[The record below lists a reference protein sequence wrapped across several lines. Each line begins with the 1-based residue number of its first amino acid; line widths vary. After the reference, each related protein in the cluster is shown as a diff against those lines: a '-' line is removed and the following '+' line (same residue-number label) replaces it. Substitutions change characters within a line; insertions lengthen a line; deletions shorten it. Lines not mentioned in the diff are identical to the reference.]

1 MKLKYFIYI
10 ILFLFSASRCCYADN
25 AHNSKRHNKVEKNT
39 YMKRLRQIKG
49 PIFSGYYNYVHIVS
63 KSVGVYAYG
72 PAVITNSIIE
82 SPICV
87 VSDGNTLQ
95 MHNNIL
101 NCKLCIKFEGG
112 VLVNND
118 LSFNDCAG
126 IFTNRPD
133 IFND

>member
-1 MKLKYFIYI
+1 MKMKNFIYI
-10 ILFLFSASRCCYADN
+10 ILFLFLASISCYANTWHDSN
-25 AHNSKRHNKVEKNT
+25 RHNKAKKNT
-39 YMKRLRQIKG
+39 YMKRLRVIKG
-49 PIFSGYYNYVHIVS
+49 PVFSGYYDYVHIVS

-72 PAVITNSIIE
+72 PTVISNSVIE

-101 NCKLCIKFEGG
+101 KCNLCVRFDGQ

-118 LSFNDCAG
+118 LSFNNCG
-126 IFTNRPD
+126 GVFTNRPD
-133 IFND
+133 IFR